1 MPPEQLL
8 FIIILKVLARAMKQE
23 KERLEKID
31 INSNYLKFV
40 QYIVWQSYLNK
51 AVLKNLSVLIL
62 A

>member
-1 MPPEQLL
+1 
-8 FIIILKVLARAMKQE
+8 MKQE